1 MVKEL
6 RKDNVTLYICA
17 ACGLAYEQKEWAQKC
32 QQWCEQHQSCNL
44 EITQH
49 AVPLE

>member
-6 RKDNVTLYICA
+6 RKDNVTLYICE
-17 ACGLAYEQKEWAQKC
+17 ACDLAYEQKEWAQKC
-32 QQWCEQHQSCNL
+32 QQWCEQYQSCNL
-44 EITQH
+44 GITRH